1 MTYDN
6 NVARAKIKGD
16 KEEERIY
23 KAAEKTNN
31 ALSLSFAS
39 LFDRLQ
45 SFCLK
50 F

>member
-16 KEEERIY
+16 KERIY